1 MMFKIF
7 SLPMSPWKLIIISG
21 DALCYVVSIIIALYV
36 NKQTSSILFNYI
48 YSFKVYFLVIG
59 IIYLIV
65 LYIAD
70 TYNYFKD
77 FRNIITLV
85 YVFIACWIGTLVV
98 VLVFYFPL
106 KGWFIGRV
114 LFLVQA
120 ISFSILVSVWRFT
133 FSVVALPQR
142 LERRL
147 IIIGA
152 GKSGRYLLNALR
164 QIPGCG
170 FLPVGFVDDDVQKAG
185 TRLDDLPV
193 VGDSSQLADL
203 INELKVNLAVVAITG
218 KRNTELTN
226 NLIMLSWDD
235 CRLIDMPT
243 FYEFLTGKLP
253 TDHISDD
260 WIFDWSVN
268 SKKIYYIRAKRLI
281 DLVMAGILAT
291 LLTPLM
297 LFTALLIKLDSK
309 GPVFFLQERLGQKGI
324 PFNIIKFRT
333 MFQGAE
339 NEGPV
344 WTNCDDPRI
353 TRIGKVIRKL
363 RLDELPQL
371 LNIIRNEMSFIGP
384 RPLAHTSY
392 MENIRFYNYR
402 SLVKPGITGWAQV
415 TYPEGLTIDTTPE
428 KLKYDL
434 YYIKNIGFMLDLAI
448 FLKTLRTVIFGKG
461 R

>member
-1 MMFKIF
+1 M
-7 SLPMSPWKLIIISG
+7 
-21 DALCYVVSIIIALYV
+21 
-36 NKQTSSILFNYI
+36 
-48 YSFKVYFLVIG
+48 IG
-59 IIYLIV
+59 LIYLVV

-98 VLVFYFPL
+98 VLVFYVPL

-114 LFLVQA
+114 LFLIQA
-120 ISFSILVSVWRFT
+120 ISFSILVSAWRFT
-133 FSVVALPQR
+133 FSIVALPQR

-147 IIIGA
+147 MIIGA
-152 GKSGRYLLNALR
+152 GRSGRYLLSSLR
-164 QIPGCG
+164 QSPGCG
-170 FLPVGFVDDDVQKAG
+170 FLPVGFVDDDVQKVG
-185 TRLDDLPV
+185 TRLDDLTV
-193 VGDSSQLADL
+193 WGDSSQLADL

-218 KRNTELTN
+218 KRSTQLTN
-226 NLIMLSWDD
+226 NLIRLSWDD

-253 TDHISDD
+253 TEHITDD

-268 SKKIYYIRAKRLI
+268 SKKIYYIRVKRLI
-281 DLVMAGILAT
+281 DLALAGILLILVA
-291 LLTPLM
+291 PLM
-297 LFTALLIKLDSK
+297 LVTALLVKLDSK

-333 MFQGAE
+333 MFQGSE
-339 NEGPV
+339 NDGPV
-344 WTNCDDPRI
+344 WTDYNDPRI
-353 TRIGKVIRKL
+353 TRVGKIIRKL

-371 LNIIRNEMSFIGP
+371 FNILRNEMSFIGP

-392 MENIRFYNYR
+392 MENIPFYNYR
-402 SLVKPGITGWAQV
+402 NLVKPGITGWAQV
-415 TYPEGLTIDTTPE
+415 TYPEGLTIDTTQE
-428 KLKYDL
+428 KLKFDL
-434 YYIKNIGFMLDLAI
+434 YYIKNMGFMLDLAI
-448 FLKTLRTVIFGKG
+448 ILKTMRTVIFGKG

>member
-1 MMFKIF
+1 MFKIF
-7 SLPMSPWKLIIISG
+7 SLHISPWKLLLVCG
-21 DALCYVVSIIIALYV
+21 DALCYVISIIIALYC
-36 NKQTSSILFNYI
+36 NQFTSSILLEYLYQYKI
-48 YSFKVYFLVIG
+48 YFVLIG
-59 IIYLIV
+59 FIYLIV

-77 FRNIITLV
+77 FRNIINIV
-85 YVFIACWIGTLVV
+85 YVFVSCWIGTLIV

-106 KGWFIGRV
+106 KGYIIGRT
-114 LFLVQA
+114 LLTIQPLSFSFLVA
-120 ISFSILVSVWRFT
+120 AWRFT
-133 FSVVALPQR
+133 YSVVALPQR
-142 LERRL
+142 LEKRL

-152 GKSGRYLLNALR
+152 GKSGRYLLNSIR
-164 QIPGCG
+164 RRPGSG
-170 FLPVGFVDDDVQKAG
+170 FLPVGFVDDDVQKVG
-185 TRLDDLPV
+185 ICLENLPIL
-193 VGDSSQLADL
+193 GDSSRLADL
-203 INELKVNLAVVAITG
+203 ISELKVNLAVVAVTG
-218 KRNTELTN
+218 QRDAKLTN

-268 SKKIYYIRAKRLI
+268 SRKVYYIRLKRLI
-281 DLVMAGILAT
+281 DLTLAGIFLMIT
-291 LLTPLM
+291 SPLM
-297 LFTALLIKLDSK
+297 LLIALLLKLDSR
-309 GPVFFLQERLGQKGI
+309 GPIFFMQERLGQKGK
-324 PFNIIKFRT
+324 PFKIIKFRT
-333 MFQGAE
+333 MYQGSE
-339 NEGPV
+339 HNGPV
-344 WTNCDDPRI
+344 WTNNNDPRI
-353 TRIGKVIRKL
+353 TRVGKIIRKL

-371 LNIIRNEMSFIGP
+371 WNILKAEMSFIGP

-402 SLVKPGITGWAQV
+402 NLVKPGITGWAQV
-415 TYPEGLTIDTTPE
+415 TYPEGLTIDTTQE

-448 FLKTLRTVIFGKG
+448 LFKTVRIVLFRHG

>member
-1 MMFKIF
+1 
-7 SLPMSPWKLIIISG
+7 MSPWKLIIVSG
-21 DALCYVVSIIIALYV
+21 DAICYLISIIVALYFNV
-36 NKQTSSILFNYI
+36 QTSLTVFYYL
-48 YSFKVYFLVIG
+48 YSFKLYFLLIG

-98 VLVFYFPL
+98 VLVFYVPL
-106 KGWFIGRV
+106 KGWLIGRV
-114 LFLVQA
+114 LFLIQA

-152 GKSGRYLLNALR
+152 GKAGRYLLQSLR
-164 QIPGCG
+164 QTPGCG
-170 FLPVGFVDDDVQKAG
+170 FLPVGFVDDDARKVG
-185 TRLDDLPV
+185 TRVDNLPV
-193 VGDSSQLADL
+193 LGDSSQLAVL
-203 INELKVNLAVVAITG
+203 INDFKVNLAVVAITG
-218 KRNTELTN
+218 KRDTELTN

-253 TDHISDD
+253 TDHITDD

-268 SKKIYYIRAKRLI
+268 SKKIYYIRSKRLI
-281 DLVMAGILAT
+281 DLVLAGILSA
-291 LLTPLM
+291 LAAPLM
-297 LFTALLIKLDSK
+297 LATALLIKLDSK

-333 MFQGAE
+333 MFPGSE
-339 NEGPV
+339 HDGPV
-344 WTNCDDPRI
+344 WTNHNDPRI
-353 TRIGKVIRKL
+353 TRIGKIIRKL

-371 LNIIRNEMSFIGP
+371 LNILRNEMSFIGP

-392 MENIRFYNYR
+392 MDNIRFYKYR

-415 TYPEGLTIDTTPE
+415 TYPEGLTIDTTEE

-448 FLKTLRTVIFGKG
+448 IFKTLRTVIFGKG

>member
-7 SLPMSPWKLIIISG
+7 SLPMSPWKLILISG
-21 DALCYVVSIIIALYV
+21 DAICYVISIIVALYI
-36 NKQTSSILFNYI
+36 NKLTSPILFQYLYI
-48 YSFKVYFLVIG
+48 FKTYFLLIG
-59 IIYLIV
+59 LIYIIV

-85 YVFIACWIGTLVV
+85 YVFISCWIGTLVV

-114 LFLVQA
+114 LFVIQA
-120 ISFSILVSVWRFT
+120 ISFSVLVSVWRFA

-142 LERRL
+142 LKRRL

-152 GKSGRYLLNALR
+152 GKSGRYLLESLR

-170 FLPVGFVDDDVQKAG
+170 FLPVGFVDDDVQKVG
-185 TRLDDLPV
+185 TRLDGLPV
-193 VGDSSQLADL
+193 VGDSSQLAEL

-218 KRNTELTN
+218 KRDNQLTN
-226 NLIMLSWDD
+226 NMIRLSWDD

-253 TDHISDD
+253 TDHITDD

-268 SKKIYYIRAKRLI
+268 SKKIYYVRLKRLI
-281 DLVMAGILAT
+281 DLALAGTLSILVA
-291 LLTPLM
+291 PLM
-297 LFTALLIKLDSK
+297 LATALLIKLDSK

-333 MFQGAE
+333 MFQGSE
-339 NEGPV
+339 MNGPV
-344 WTNCDDPRI
+344 WTNYNDPRI
-353 TRIGKVIRKL
+353 TRIGKIIRKL

-371 LNIIRNEMSFIGP
+371 FNILRNEMSFIGP
-384 RPLAHTSY
+384 RPLAHTIY

-415 TYPEGLTIDTTPE
+415 TYPEGLTIETTQE

-448 FLKTLRTVIFGKG
+448 ILKTMRTVIFRKG

>member
-1 MMFKIF
+1 
-7 SLPMSPWKLIIISG
+7 MSPWKLIIVSG
-21 DALCYVVSIIIALYV
+21 DVICYIISVVVALYF
-36 NKQTSSILFNYI
+36 NKQTSTILFYYL
-48 YSFKVYFLVIG
+48 YSFKLYFLLIG
-59 IIYLIV
+59 IIYIIV

-98 VLVFYFPL
+98 VLVFYVPL

-114 LFLVQA
+114 LFLIQA
-120 ISFSILVSVWRFT
+120 IFFSVLVSVWRFT

-142 LERRL
+142 LETRL

-152 GKSGRYLLNALR
+152 GKSGQYLLNSLR
-164 QIPGCG
+164 QTPGCG
-170 FLPVGFVDDDVQKAG
+170 FLPVGFVDDDVQKVG
-185 TRLDDLPV
+185 TWVADLPV
-193 VGDSSQLADL
+193 LGDSAQLAEL
-203 INELKVNLAVVAITG
+203 IDELKVNLTVVAITG
-218 KRNTELTN
+218 KREAKLTN

-253 TDHISDD
+253 TDHITDD

-268 SKKIYYIRAKRLI
+268 SKKIYYIRLKRLI
-281 DLVMAGILAT
+281 DLALAGILST
-291 LLTPLM
+291 LAAPVM
-297 LFTALLIKLDSK
+297 LVTALLIKLDSK
-309 GPVFFLQERLGQKGI
+309 GPVFFLQERLGQKGV

-333 MFQGAE
+333 MFQGSE
-339 NEGPV
+339 NNGPV
-344 WTNCDDPRI
+344 WTNYNDPRI
-353 TRIGKVIRKL
+353 TRIGKIIRKL

-371 LNIIRNEMSFIGP
+371 LNILRNEMSFIGP

-392 MENIRFYNYR
+392 MENIRFYKYR

-415 TYPEGLTIDTTPE
+415 TYPEGLTIDTTEE

-448 FLKTLRTVIFGKG
+448 ILKTLRTVIFGRVDK
-461 R
+461 